1 MNVNP
6 EKLRQWAAAERFAVI
21 AEEML
26 RGVIKHHIDE
36 GAPPPS
42 AEILKIAKDRREEA
56 DKLFYQ
62 LFNDGKG
69 TGPLTSGWER
79 LIR

>member
-1 MNVNP
+1 MNVGP

-21 AEEML
+21 AEEMV
-26 RGVIKHHIDE
+26 RGAIKHHIDE

-42 AEILKIAKDRREEA
+42 ADIMKIAKVRREEA
-56 DKLFYQ
+56 DKLFYEI
-62 LFNDGKG
+62 FNDVSSA
-69 TGPLTSGWER
+69 GPLTSGWER

>member
-1 MNVNP
+1 MNVHP

-21 AEEML
+21 AEEMV
-26 RGVIKHHIDE
+26 RGVLKHHIDQ

-42 AEILKIAKDRREEA
+42 DEILGIARERREEA
-56 DKLFYQ
+56 DKLFHQ
-62 LFNDGKG
+62 LFDDGRS